1 MENKLGRDMLI
12 KIKQEIQ
19 DEPPGIQQR
28 SGLENRSITESNL
41 QSQDQNVQIPDEI
54 IDRFSDL
61 MQIQEE

>member
-1 MENKLGRDMLI
+1 MGNKLGRDMLI

-19 DEPPGIQQR
+19 DEPPGIQQI
-28 SGLENRSITESNL
+28 SGLENRSDVESNP
-41 QSQDQNVQIPDEI
+41 QPQDQNVQNPDEI

>member
-1 MENKLGRDMLI
+1 MLI

-41 QSQDQNVQIPDEI
+41 QSQDQNVQNPDEI
-54 IDRFSDL
+54 LDRFSDL
-61 MQIQEE
+61 MQIQEELVKIELL

>member
-1 MENKLGRDMLI
+1 MGNKLGRDMLI

-19 DEPPGIQQR
+19 DEPPGIQQI